1 MHIYDGAGNRIRRRL
16 KSVIMM
22 NINEVQKRIKQRPPF
37 QMIEKVEEVRAG
49 EYARGIKCVS
59 INEPY
64 FAGHFPD
71 APIMPGVLV
80 IEAAAQLCSITI
92 ESEGMEDD
100 KIYVLLKCEEFKFLK
115 PVLPGDTLVIEV
127 TKESGGAGLIK
138 FNAKVMVDGKVKA
151 KGILAFTAMNKED
164 IYNQ

>member
-1 MHIYDGAGNRIRRRL
+1 
-16 KSVIMM
+16 MM

-37 QMIEKVEEVRAG
+37 QMIEKVLEVEDG
-49 EYARGIKCVS
+49 EYAKGIKCVS
-59 INEPY
+59 VNEPY

-80 IEAAAQLCSITI
+80 IEACAQLCSITM
-92 ESEGMEDD
+92 ESQGTEDD
-100 KIYVLLKCEEFKFLK
+100 KIYVLLKCEEFKFLR
-115 PVLPGDTLVIEV
+115 PVVPGDCLEIEV
-127 TKESGGAGLIK
+127 RKESGGAGLVK

-151 KGILAFTAMNKED
+151 KGILAFTSMNKED

>member
-1 MHIYDGAGNRIRRRL
+1 
-16 KSVIMM
+16 MM

-37 QMIEKVEEVRAG
+37 QMIEKVLEVEDG
-49 EYARGIKCVS
+49 EYAKGIKCVS
-59 INEPY
+59 VNEPY

-80 IEAAAQLCSITI
+80 IEACAQLCSITM
-92 ESEGMEDD
+92 ESQGTEDD
-100 KIYVLLKCEEFKFLK
+100 KIYVLLKCEEFKFLR
-115 PVLPGDTLVIEV
+115 PVIPGDCLEIEV
-127 TKESGGAGLIK
+127 RKESGGAGLVK

-151 KGILAFTAMNKED
+151 KGILAFTSMNKEY

>member
-1 MHIYDGAGNRIRRRL
+1 
-16 KSVIMM
+16 MM

-37 QMIEKVEEVRAG
+37 QMIEKVLEVEDG
-49 EYARGIKCVS
+49 EYAKGIKCVS
-59 INEPY
+59 VNEPY

-80 IEAAAQLCSITI
+80 IEACAQLCSITM
-92 ESEGMEDD
+92 ESQGTEDE
-100 KIYVLLKCEEFKFLK
+100 KIDVLLKCEEFKFLR
-115 PVLPGDTLVIEV
+115 PVIPGDCLEIEV
-127 TKESGGAGLIK
+127 RKESGGAGLVK

-151 KGILAFTAMNKED
+151 KGILAFTSMNKED

>member
-1 MHIYDGAGNRIRRRL
+1 
-16 KSVIMM
+16 MM

-37 QMIEKVEEVRAG
+37 QMIEKVVEVVDG
-49 EYARGIKCVS
+49 EYAKGIKCVS

-80 IEAAAQLCSITI
+80 IEAAAQLCSIT
-92 ESEGMEDD
+92 MENQGTDEN

-115 PVLPGDTLVIEV
+115 PVLPGDMLEIEV
-127 TKESGGAGLIK
+127 KKESGGAGLVK
-138 FNAKVMVDGKVKA
+138 FNAKVTVDGKIKA
-151 KGILAFTAMNKED
+151 QGILAFTSMNRED